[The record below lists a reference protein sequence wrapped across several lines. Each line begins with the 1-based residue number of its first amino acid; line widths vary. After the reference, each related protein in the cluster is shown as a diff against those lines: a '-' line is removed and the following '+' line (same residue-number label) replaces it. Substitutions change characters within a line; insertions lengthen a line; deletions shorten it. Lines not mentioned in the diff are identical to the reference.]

1 MAQNT
6 NQLPNGMLV
15 KTKFSFMGKNK
26 GRDLWKAG
34 VVIDCYTHFAVIKFE
49 HFKKSFAYDEIE
61 VINEMEWQQLRDK
74 NMVRQALIFESVSH

>member
-6 NQLPNGMLV
+6 NQLPIGMLV

-34 VVIDCYTHFAVIKFE
+34 VVIDCYTYFAVIKFE

-61 VINEMEWQQLRDK
+61 VINEIEWQQLRDK
-74 NMVRQALIFESVSH
+74 NMVRQALILESVSH